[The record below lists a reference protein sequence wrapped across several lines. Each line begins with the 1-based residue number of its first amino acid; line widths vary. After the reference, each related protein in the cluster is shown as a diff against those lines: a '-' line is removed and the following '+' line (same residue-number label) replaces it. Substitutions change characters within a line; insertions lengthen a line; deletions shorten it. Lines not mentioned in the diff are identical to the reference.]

1 MIQTTSADNS
11 SAQQASSSSS
21 VLGNVLG
28 GDSTELF
35 TKLLVAQIKNQDPL
49 QPSDPT
55 EYVSQLTQLS
65 QVESL
70 QRLSSQNASTV
81 SALQQL
87 QVMGL
92 GSQVGSQ
99 VSVVSDHVVL
109 DGQPVQVGF
118 NLDNA
123 SSDVAL
129 VLTSVSGQEKRIPLG
144 TKTAGETQF
153 TIDPSSL
160 GLVPGS
166 YGVRVETASKENPSI
181 EVTGRLNN
189 VRLVSGSDPV
199 INVSG
204 VGQTAP
210 AKIAQF
216 NGSRT

>member
-1 MIQTTSADNS
+1 MIETTSTG
-11 SAQQASSSSS
+11 SSSSQQAASSGS
-21 VLGNVLG
+21 VLNSVLG
-28 GDSTELF
+28 GDSSELF

-70 QRLSSQNASTV
+70 QRMASQNASTV

-87 QVMGL
+87 QVMAL

-118 NLDNA
+118 NLENA
-123 SSDVAL
+123 SPNVAL
-129 VLTSVSGQEKRIPLG
+129 VLTSAGGQEKRIPLG

-153 TIDPSSL
+153 TIDPSTL
-160 GLVPGS
+160 GLAAGS
-166 YGVRVETASKENPSI
+166 YGIRVEAGSKESPSV

-189 VRLVSGSDPV
+189 IRLVSGSDPV